1 MAARCVKIAVC
12 APVWGTYTYRVP
24 PSSAARAE
32 VGRRV
37 LVPFG
42 NRTVTGFILSE
53 DGNESGMELK
63 EIQRIFDEPPLFG
76 SAMVPL
82 FEWMA
87 DYYVHPPGQVIES
100 VLPAGLNVNP
110 FRCAVLTKEGERALK
125 RLPLEDPARETLG
138 WIGGNPGAK
147 LPWSA
152 KQVDP
157 LVRKGWV
164 SLGTGRRSG
173 RARRLLQRFVC
184 VKDCAGLEAA
194 AAVCARSARAANE
207 QEFLRIFLGRGDAAL
222 SRICALFPN
231 GDYLVRKWVRK
242 GVLETFTAPVFRSP
256 GGGTALVPAGPFA
269 LNEDQKAVLAWLE
282 ASIESGVFAPALLY
296 GVTGSGKTEVYVRAA
311 EKAISLGRQ
320 VIVMVPEIALAAYLE
335 GVFRLRLG
343 DRVAVYHSG
352 LSRGERFD
360 AWLQMSAGEVDL
372 VIGARSALFAPVPRL
387 GLIIVDEEHDAA
399 YKQDDR
405 VRYQARDT
413 AVMRAKMEQATV
425 LLGSGTPSVQSF
437 RNACGGRYR
446 MLSMPERVEKRA
458 LPRVEMV
465 DMTRSSASDPA
476 GAMLSRELREALKA
490 TLEEESQAILFLN
503 RRGFHRLHVCSA
515 CGRSLRCPHCDV
527 ALTHHLG
534 GRELRCHYCG
544 FTGPVPQT
552 CPECGRDAIKTY
564 GFGTQKLEL
573 ELRSLFPSARVAR
586 MDTDNTRAKGVSFE
600 ILKQFKEQAIDI
612 LVGTQMVT
620 KGYDFPRV
628 TLVGV
633 IAADLLLNFPDF
645 RAAERTFQVLSQ
657 VAGRAGRGDRP
668 GKVII
673 QAFNVGHYAL
683 QAAMAHDF
691 KGFFEREAALRS
703 GLGYPPFAHLV
714 CIRVQGKDRAK
725 TLACAEELGVGFRR
739 MLSGIAGRKEAVQVM
754 GPVEAPIARIKDRYR
769 WQILLKGRKIAAL
782 KHLLESMGEAVRTP
796 PAGVQVAVD
805 VDPYQML

>member
-1 MAARCVKIAVC
+1 MPARCVKIAVC

-24 PSSAARAE
+24 PSLAALAE
-32 VGRRV
+32 AGRRV
-37 LVPFG
+37 MVPFG
-42 NRTVTGFILSE
+42 NRTVTGFVLSE
-53 DGNESGMELK
+53 DGNETGMELK

-76 SAMVPL
+76 PAMVPL

-87 DYYVHPPGQVIES
+87 DYYFHPPGQVIES

-110 FRCAVLTKEGERALK
+110 FQCAVLTKEGECALK
-125 RLPLEDPARETLG
+125 SLPADDPVKETLA
-138 WIGGNPGAK
+138 WIDGNPGVK
-147 LPWSA
+147 LPWP
-152 KQVDP
+152 VRHVEP
-157 LVRKGWV
+157 LIGKGWV
-164 SLGTGRRSG
+164 SLRMGRKRG
-173 RARRLLQRFVC
+173 RTRRLLRRFVS
-184 VKDCAGLEAA
+184 VKDRAGLEAA
-194 AAVCARSARAANE
+194 AAVFGRGKGAANE
-207 QEFLRIFLGRGDAAL
+207 EGFLRMFLDEGDAVLA
-222 SRICALFPN
+222 RIGELFTN

-256 GGGTALVPAGPFA
+256 GGGLALVSAGPFA
-269 LNEDQKAVLAWLE
+269 LNEDQKAAVAWLE
-282 ASIESGVFAPALLY
+282 KSLEAGVFAPALLY

-311 EKAISLGRQ
+311 EKAIRLGRQ

-343 DRVAVYHSG
+343 ERVAVYHSG

-360 AWLQMSAGEVDL
+360 VWLQMSGGQVDL
-372 VIGARSALFAPVPRL
+372 VIGARSALFAPLPRL

-413 AVMRAKMEQATV
+413 AVMRAKLEEATV

-437 RNACGGRYR
+437 HNTRGGRYR
-446 MLSMPERVEKRA
+446 MLSMPDRVEKRS
-458 LPRVEMV
+458 LPHIEMV
-465 DMTRSSASDPA
+465 DMTRSAASDPP
-476 GAMLSRELREALKA
+476 GAMFSTELREALKA
-490 TLEEESQAILFLN
+490 TLEEKCQAILFLN

-527 ALTHHLG
+527 ALTHHLAR
-534 GRELRCHYCG
+534 RELRCHYCG
-544 FTGPVPQT
+544 FTGPVPQV
-552 CPECGRDAIKTY
+552 CPECGREAIKTY

-573 ELRSLFPSARVAR
+573 ELQRLFPSARVAR
-586 MDTDNTRAKGVSFE
+586 MDTDNTRVKGASFA
-600 ILKQFKEQAIDI
+600 ILKQFSDRAIDI

-620 KGYDFPRV
+620 KGYDFPGV

-657 VAGRAGRGDRP
+657 VAGRAGRGERP
-668 GKVII
+668 GRVII

-691 KGFFEREAALRS
+691 ENFFERETALRA
-703 GLGYPPFAHLV
+703 GLDYPPFAHLV
-714 CIRVQGKDRAK
+714 CIRVQGRDRGK
-725 TLACAEELGVGFRR
+725 TAAYAGELGAGFRR
-739 MLSGIAGRKEAVQVM
+739 LLNGGPRREKTLQVM
-754 GPVEAPIARIKDRYR
+754 GPIEAPIARIQERYR
-769 WQILLKGRKIAAL
+769 WQLLLKGRKIASL
-782 KHLLESMGEAVRTP
+782 RHLLEQMGEAVRTP
-796 PAGVQVAVD
+796 PAGVQVVVD